1 MDKKQKRE
9 LISALIN
16 TTNAL
21 DCIRGWAE
29 TPHPQ
34 PNEREAFAHWAKQAL
49 DYAKPILEKAKE
61 D

>member
-1 MDKKQKRE
+1 MDEKQKRE

-29 TPHPQ
+29 TAHPL

-49 DYAKPILEKAKE
+49 DFALPILKKATE